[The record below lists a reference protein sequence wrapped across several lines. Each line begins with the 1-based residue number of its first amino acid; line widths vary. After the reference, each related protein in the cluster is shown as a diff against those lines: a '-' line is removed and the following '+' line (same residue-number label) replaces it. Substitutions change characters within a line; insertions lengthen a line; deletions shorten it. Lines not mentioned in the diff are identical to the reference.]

1 MKEDLKFFAK
11 DVEKHG
17 TYVYASGS
25 TLSIKLSSDRRCK
38 SILGIDSFAG
48 KTVLDIGCGDG
59 IYTKDIAKKNTALV
73 LGIDP
78 IAEVIEHARRTYK
91 DVPGLKFE
99 CADLYKMEAP
109 KEPYDLVI
117 LRGVLHHLPDLEKGI
132 ERACLMGKRIII
144 LEPNGYNPI
153 LKIIEK
159 TSKYHIDHQEQSFA
173 PSRLRTEFIKNGGKI
188 LREEYSNLVP
198 TFCPDWLTKIVKYF
212 EPIVEKI
219 PYFRNIACGQY
230 AFLVEMENTL

>member
-11 DVEKHG
+11 DVEQNG
-17 TYVYASGS
+17 TYVYATGS

-59 IYTKDIAKKNTALV
+59 IYTQDIAKQNTALV
-73 LGIDP
+73 VGIDP
-78 IAEVIEHARRTYK
+78 IEDVIKHAQNKYK
-91 DVPGLKFE
+91 DVPNLKFE
-99 CADLYKMEAP
+99 CADLYKMEIP

-132 ERACLMGKRIII
+132 KRACLLGKRVII
-144 LEPNGYNPI
+144 LEPNGYNLI

-159 TSKYHIDHQEQSFA
+159 TSKYHIDHQEQSFV
-173 PSRLRTEFIKNGGKI
+173 PSLLRSEFIKNGGKI
-188 LREEYSNLVP
+188 LREEYINLVP
-198 TFCPDWLTKIVKYF
+198 TFCPDWLTKIVKHF

-230 AFLVEMENTL
+230 VFLVEMKNEA